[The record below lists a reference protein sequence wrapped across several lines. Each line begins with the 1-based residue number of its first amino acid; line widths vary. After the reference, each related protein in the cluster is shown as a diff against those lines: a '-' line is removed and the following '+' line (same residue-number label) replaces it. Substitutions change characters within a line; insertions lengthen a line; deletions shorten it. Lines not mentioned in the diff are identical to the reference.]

1 LDHKAYHAI
10 AFNDVNTVL
19 DQLSYPHV
27 LSIIFFG
34 MMRGDNPDLAIAPR
48 VSQESVP
55 HLALATM
62 SFTVA
67 RVCLASL
74 TSPYKAPGEFDLAR
88 DSAVAASASSTGGFA
103 MRGPHMCDVCYSQ
116 LLIRASTA
124 SRRHVDAAGVN
135 GQARLSSGGGT
146 GMRRNDIMTQVDKL
160 ILYVSRTIPFRSGLD
175 HHLIRAA
182 MVFTFF
188 AFSIQKWNQ
197 YTIEMLV
204 PLISHSPVVFWLLP
218 AFGVRGAGY
227 FLGTTEMIFGSLI
240 FLGYWSPRLGILG
253 ALGAIVTFI
262 GTTSI
267 IPFLPDA
274 WVHEAGGFPIMTL
287 PLGFLMK
294 DVLFLVVS
302 FYLLKQ
308 DLTRAAVEIARS

>member
-1 LDHKAYHAI
+1 
-10 AFNDVNTVL
+10 
-19 DQLSYPHV
+19 
-27 LSIIFFG
+27 
-34 MMRGDNPDLAIAPR
+34 MAPR
-48 VSQESVP
+48 
-55 HLALATM
+55 
-62 SFTVA
+62 
-67 RVCLASL
+67 
-74 TSPYKAPGEFDLAR
+74 GEFNRRAGIEWLF
-88 DSAVAASASSTGGFA
+88 GGLPKHTFLEVT
-103 MRGPHMCDVCYSQ
+103 MVQ
-116 LLIRASTA
+116 TA
-124 SRRHVDAAGVN
+124 
-135 GQARLSSGGGT
+135 
-146 GMRRNDIMTQVDKL
+146 RNDILNQIDQL

-175 HHLIRAA
+175 RHLIRAA

-188 AFSIQKWNQ
+188 AFSIQKWNH

-204 PLISHSPVVFWLLP
+204 PLISHSPVVFWLPP

-227 FLGTTEMIFGSLI
+227 FLATTEMIFGSLI

-274 WVHEAGGFPIMTL
+274 WAHEAGGFPIMTL

-294 DVLFLVVS
+294 DVLFLVAS

-308 DLTRAAVEIARS
+308 DLTRTALEITRS